1 MRLVGAAHGRRDGP
15 PHPEPD
21 EGVRSRMATK
31 VPVDQVFRNQLEQ
44 VSDFTF
50 NEAVA
55 GVFDDMVS
63 RSVPFYGEMQRMIVR
78 ARAPTFATEGSNI
91 YDLGCSTGTTLS
103 LLHQVLPVDAHI
115 VVGIDNS
122 AEMLDRC
129 RQKLAETDLDKV
141 IELRLGDLDAGIEI
155 ENASVVLMVLTLMFV
170 RPLNR
175 EKLMRR
181 ISRRHGRE
189 RMPAS
194 GREGARRR
202 LAVQSPVHRALLR
215 VQAPHGLQRAR
226 DLAEARGARERADP
240 VSRSRKTGTSCCG
253 AGFRE
258 VEVFFKWY
266 NFAGFVAV
274 K

>member
-1 MRLVGAAHGRRDGP
+1 
-15 PHPEPD
+15 
-21 EGVRSRMATK
+21 MATK
-31 VPVDQVFRNQLEQ
+31 LPVDQVFRNQLEK
-44 VSDFTF
+44 VSDFAF

-63 RSVPFYGEMQRMIVR
+63 RSVPFYGEMQRMITEL
-78 ARAPTFATEGSNI
+78 AASFATEGSNI

-103 LLHQVLPVDAHI
+103 LLHQTLPVNAHL
-115 VVGIDNS
+115 VGIDYS

-129 RQKLAETDLDKV
+129 RGKLAELDLDNV
-141 IELRLGDLDAGIEI
+141 IELRQGDLDAGIDI
-155 ENASVVLMVLTLMFV
+155 ENASVVVMLLTLMFV

-181 ISRRHGRE
+181 LHAGMNENSCLLVIEKVLGDGSLFNRLFIERYYGFKRRMGYSELEIAQKRE
-189 RMPAS
+189 ALENVLIPY
-194 GREGARRR
+194 R
-202 LAVQSPVHRALLR
+202 LQEN
-215 VQAPHGLQRAR
+215 R
-226 DLAEARGARERADP
+226 DLLLN
-240 VSRSRKTGTSCCG
+240 

>member
-1 MRLVGAAHGRRDGP
+1 
-15 PHPEPD
+15 
-21 EGVRSRMATK
+21 MASK
-31 VPVDQVFRNQLEQ
+31 IPVDQVFRNQLER
-44 VSDFTF
+44 VSDFAF

-63 RSVPFYGEMQRMIVR
+63 RSVPFYIEIQRML
-78 ARAPTFATEGSNI
+78 AELAASFATEGSNI

-103 LLHQVLPVDAHI
+103 LVQQVLPVKANL
-115 VVGIDNS
+115 VGIDYS

-129 RQKLAETDLDKV
+129 RQKLAEFDLDKSV
-141 IELRLGDLDAGIEI
+141 ELRLGDLDDGSQAFI
-155 ENASVVLMVLTLMFV
+155 ATTVVLMVLTLMFV

-181 ISRRHGRE
+181 IHAGMNENSCLLVVEKVLGDGSLFNRLFIERYYSFKRRMGYSELEISQKRE
-189 RMPAS
+189 ALENVLIPY
-194 GREGARRR
+194 R
-202 LAVQSPVHRALLR
+202 LQENRNLL
-215 VQAPHGLQRAR
+215 LN
-226 DLAEARGARERADP
+226 
-240 VSRSRKTGTSCCG
+240 

>member
-1 MRLVGAAHGRRDGP
+1 
-15 PHPEPD
+15 
-21 EGVRSRMATK
+21 MATK
-31 VPVDQVFRNQLEQ
+31 LPVDQVFRNHLEK
-44 VSDFTF
+44 VSDFKF

-63 RSVPFYGEMQRMIVR
+63 RSVPFYGEMQRMI
-78 ARAPTFATEGSNI
+78 AELAASFATEGSNI
-91 YDLGCSTGTTLS
+91 YDLGCSTGTTIS
-103 LLHQVLPVDAHI
+103 LLHQTLPVNAHLC
-115 VVGIDNS
+115 GIDNS

-141 IELRLGDLDAGIEI
+141 VELRLGDLDDGIEI

-181 ISRRHGRE
+181 IHAGYERE
-189 RMPAS
+189 LVPAS

-202 LAVQSPVHRALLR
+202 LVVQSLLHRALLR
-215 VQAPHGLQRAR
+215 VSNAAMGYSELEISQKREALENVLIPYRLQENRN
-226 DLAEARGARERADP
+226 LLL
-240 VSRSRKTGTSCCG
+240 G

>member
-1 MRLVGAAHGRRDGP
+1 
-15 PHPEPD
+15 
-21 EGVRSRMATK
+21 MATK
-31 VPVDQVFRNQLEQ
+31 LPVDQVFRNHLEK
-44 VSDFTF
+44 VSDFKF

-63 RSVPFYGEMQRMIVR
+63 RSVPFYGEMQRMI
-78 ARAPTFATEGSNI
+78 AELAASFATEGSNI
-91 YDLGCSTGTTLS
+91 YDLGCSTGTTIS
-103 LLHQVLPVDAHI
+103 LLHQTLPVNAHLC
-115 VVGIDNS
+115 GIDNS

-141 IELRLGDLDAGIEI
+141 VELRLGDLDDGIEV

-181 ISRRHGRE
+181 IHAGMNENSCLLVVEKVLGDGSLFNRFFIERYYAFKRRMGYSELEISQKRE
-189 RMPAS
+189 ALENVLIPY
-194 GREGARRR
+194 R
-202 LAVQSPVHRALLR
+202 LQENRNLL
-215 VQAPHGLQRAR
+215 L
-226 DLAEARGARERADP
+226 
-240 VSRSRKTGTSCCG
+240 G

>member
-1 MRLVGAAHGRRDGP
+1 
-15 PHPEPD
+15 
-21 EGVRSRMATK
+21 MATK
-31 VPVDQVFRNQLEQ
+31 LPVDQVFRNQLEK
-44 VSDFTF
+44 VSDFAF

-63 RSVPFYGEMQRMIVR
+63 RSVPFYGDMQRMITEL
-78 ARAPTFATEGSNI
+78 AASFATEGSNI

-103 LLHQVLPVDAHI
+103 LLHQTLPVNAHL
-115 VVGIDNS
+115 VGIDYS

-129 RQKLAETDLDKV
+129 RGKLAELDLDNV
-141 IELRLGDLDAGIEI
+141 IQLRQGDLDAGIEI
-155 ENASVVLMVLTLMFV
+155 ENASVVMMVLTLMFV

-181 ISRRHGRE
+181 IHAGMNENSCLVVVEKVLGDGSLFNRLFIERYYAFKRRMGYSELEISQKRE
-189 RMPAS
+189 ALENVLIPY
-194 GREGARRR
+194 R
-202 LAVQSPVHRALLR
+202 LQENRNLL
-215 VQAPHGLQRAR
+215 L
-226 DLAEARGARERADP
+226 
-240 VSRSRKTGTSCCG
+240 G